1 MLRPD
6 RMSPPPIN
14 LSDLTRMQRRWSALM
29 TNTEFGDGSLTEV
42 DGFGSNPG
50 DLRMLTFVPAA
61 LGAKAPLVVV
71 LHGCGQTAS
80 GYDAGTGWSDL
91 AERHGFAVLL
101 PEQRR
106 SNNAHTCFN
115 WFEPGDTARGE
126 GEAASI
132 RQMIAR
138 CVADH
143 GLDPRRVFI
152 TGLSAGGAMTA
163 VMLATYPEVFA
174 AGAIIAGVPFG
185 AARGV
190 QEALSAMHHC
200 RSLPAPAWGDLVR
213 AASPVR
219 DAADRPRVA
228 IWHGDADQ
236 TVTPSNALE
245 SAKQWSDVHGA
256 VASDGV
262 EDRVDGVPHRVW
274 RGGDGAVRV
283 ELYAVPGLA
292 HGAPITPEAE
302 GERGVGHAMPFVL
315 ASSISS
321 TWHCA
326 ESWGLLGPV
335 TTERPKP
342 APSLLNDPAAL
353 IARTLR
359 AAGLFGRGSGGD

>member
-1 MLRPD
+1 
-6 RMSPPPIN
+6 MSTLHID
-14 LSDLTRMQRRWSALM
+14 LSELTRMQRRWSALM
-29 TNTEFGDGSLTEV
+29 TNTEAATERLAEI

-50 DLRMLTFVPAA
+50 DLRMLTFVPASLA
-61 LGAKAPLVVV
+61 AGAPLVVV

-80 GYDAGTGWSDL
+80 GYDAGTGWSEL
-91 AERHGFAVLL
+91 AERHGFALLL

-106 SNNAHTCFN
+106 SNNGHCCFN

-152 TGLSAGGAMTA
+152 TGLSAGGAMTS

-174 AGAIIAGVPFG
+174 AGAIIAGLPYG

-200 RSLPAPAWGDLVR
+200 RSLSADAWGDLVR

-219 DAADRPRVA
+219 DPGDRPRIA

-245 SAKQWSDVHGA
+245 SAKQWANIHGIA
-256 VASDGV
+256 ESDGV
-262 EDRVDGVPHRVW
+262 EDRVEGVPHRVW
-274 RGGDGAVRV
+274 RGRDGSIRV

-292 HGAPITPEAE
+292 HGTPITPQAD
-302 GERGVGHAMPFVL
+302 GDHGVGHKMPFIL
-315 ASSISS
+315 ESAISS
-321 TWHCA
+321 TWYIA

-335 TTERPKP
+335 TAEQRPKP
-342 APSLLNDPAAL
+342 APSLLNDPAAA

-359 AAGLFGRGSGGD
+359 ATGLFDRGRSGGD